1 MKKRSTQADGTMT
14 KPQLGFVE
22 RTKCPICLSTDIEEI
37 YAEPMVTGKTGAF
50 LRRYYNDKLLE
61 QLDPSM
67 KYSLCYCRNCTGS
80 FQKQILDE
88 AGLDYFY
95 DNTVESDASLAKR
108 TNAKPKYYD
117 VLFED
122 CWTAGRIMGVSK
134 PKNFRVL
141 DFGCGWGHWTVSA
154 RACGYETFG
163 AELSKDRL
171 AHLAKIGTAV
181 ADFSDA
187 RFEDFFDFVNTDQVM
202 EHVADPRAIV
212 RLLDRVTRPGGILKV
227 FVPNGTDYAK
237 RPRVAE
243 WAPSKDAAHPLEHI
257 NTYSRQSLRKMMTE
271 FGFSPLNFGE
281 VAKTAYGLERAV
293 KHYLFGRP
301 SWYFR
306 KS

>member
-1 MKKRSTQADGTMT
+1 MT
-14 KPQLGFVE
+14 SPKLDFVE
-22 RTKCPICLSTDIEEI
+22 RTTCPICLSTDIEEI

-50 LRRYYNDKLLE
+50 LGRYYNDKLLE

-67 KYSLCYCRNCTGS
+67 KYSLCYCRNCTS
-80 FQKQILDE
+80 CFQKQILDE

-95 DNTVESDASLAKR
+95 DNNVESDASLAKR

-122 CWTAGRIMGVSK
+122 ARTARRIMGVSK
-134 PKNFRVL
+134 PKNFRAL
-141 DFGCGWGHWTVSA
+141 DFGCGWGHWTVAA

-181 ADFSDA
+181 VDFSDA
-187 RFEDFFDFVNTDQVM
+187 RFQHFFDFVNTDQVM

-212 RLLDRVTRPGGILKV
+212 KLLDRVTRPGGILKV

-237 RPRVAE
+237 RARAAE

-257 NTYSRQSLRKMMTE
+257 NTYSRQSLREMMTE
-271 FGFSPLNFGE
+271 FGFSPLSFGE

-293 KHYLFGRP
+293 KHYLFGRA

-306 KS
+306 KG